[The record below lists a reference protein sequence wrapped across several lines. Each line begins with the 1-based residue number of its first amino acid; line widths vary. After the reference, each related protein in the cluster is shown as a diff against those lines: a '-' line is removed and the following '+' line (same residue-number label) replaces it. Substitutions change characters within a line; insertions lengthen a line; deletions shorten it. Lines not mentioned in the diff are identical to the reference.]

1 MNLWRVRIDENSGK
15 KLSGFEP
22 VTTPSPFCEMA
33 KFSVD
38 GGRIIYVSSEV
49 RDNIY
54 KLNLDPVSEKV
65 MGTPVPVT
73 EGTKRFLYL
82 NVSPDNKWIAA
93 TNKGQQ
99 EAIYIMRSDGS
110 GIVKLTND
118 SYKNRGPAWSPDG
131 KSLAFYSDRSG
142 KYEIWEIGIDGSNLR
157 QLSKTKGQIYNPIWF
172 PNGKK
177 IVFGSQEFNTGIFEI
192 ETVPSDKIE
201 YLPVAKKMDLSLS
214 ANSISPDGKYLVGN
228 NEKRLSGVFTGMYI
242 YSLADKNYKKLSNT
256 GIDPLWLN
264 DSKRILYF
272 DNGKFCIMDTR
283 NGKSKIVYNMDQD
296 FIPTAS
302 MEALSPDN
310 KTIYYIKEEKESDI
324 WMGYLK

>member
-1 MNLWRVRIDENSGK
+1 
-15 KLSGFEP
+15 
-22 VTTPSPFCEMA
+22 
-33 KFSVD
+33 
-38 GGRIIYVSSEV
+38 
-49 RDNIY
+49 
-54 KLNLDPVSEKV
+54 
-65 MGTPVPVT
+65 
-73 EGTKRFLYL
+73 
-82 NVSPDNKWIAA
+82 
-93 TNKGQQ
+93 
-99 EAIYIMRSDGS
+99 
-110 GIVKLTND
+110 
-118 SYKNRGPAWSPDG
+118 
-131 KSLAFYSDRSG
+131 
-142 KYEIWEIGIDGSNLR
+142 
-157 QLSKTKGQIYNPIWF
+157 
-172 PNGKK
+172 
-177 IVFGSQEFNTGIFEI
+177 
-192 ETVPSDKIE
+192 VPSDKIE